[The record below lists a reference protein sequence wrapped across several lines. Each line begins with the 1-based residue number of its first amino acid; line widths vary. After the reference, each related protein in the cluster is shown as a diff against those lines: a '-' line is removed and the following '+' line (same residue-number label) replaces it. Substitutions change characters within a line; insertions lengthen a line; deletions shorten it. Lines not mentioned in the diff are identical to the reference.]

1 MHTTSPAPYFF
12 GYGSLVNTATHAYGD
27 PQPARLKGWRRRW
40 IQTGL
45 REAAFL
51 TAIPCPNSEIDGLIA
66 AVPGANWA
74 ALDEREWAYDR
85 LPASDAVSHGLA
97 HPADISV
104 YAVPM
109 DRRAT
114 GPEKHPILLS
124 YLDVV
129 VQGYLDVFGRT
140 GVEAFFATTD
150 GWDIEV
156 LNDRK
161 APRYPRAQPLCDALQ
176 ALTDQHMQSIG
187 VRVVQS
193 ETH

>member
-1 MHTTSPAPYFF
+1 MLFRS
-12 GYGSLVNTATHAYGD
+12 
-27 PQPARLKGWRRRW
+27 
-40 IQTGL
+40 
-45 REAAFL
+45 
-51 TAIPCPNSEIDGLIA
+51 
-66 AVPGANWA
+66 
-74 ALDEREWAYDR
+74 EWAYDR

-193 ETH
+193 ATH